1 MFTATWPREV
11 QKLAREF
18 LKDPIQVNIGATD
31 TLNVNVDI
39 TQVRS
44 HCSLNFIIDSCCQKG
59 CGCGAQR
66 NCSRKRRSL
75 SKKMRRSPTP

>member
-44 HCSLNFIIDSCCQKG
+44 HWPAPAQSLF
-59 CGCGAQR
+59 
-66 NCSRKRRSL
+66 
-75 SKKMRRSPTP
+75 

>member
-1 MFTATWPREV
+1 MMFTATWPREV

-44 HCSLNFIIDSCCQKG
+44 HQPTKTADRP
-59 CGCGAQR
+59 APA
-66 NCSRKRRSL
+66 
-75 SKKMRRSPTP
+75 SPL

>member
-39 TQVRS
+39 TQVRRPS
-44 HCSLNFIIDSCCQKG
+44 SKPDLTGFDG
-59 CGCGAQR
+59 R
-66 NCSRKRRSL
+66 L
-75 SKKMRRSPTP
+75 STR

>member
-1 MFTATWPREV
+1 MMFTATWPREV

-44 HCSLNFIIDSCCQKG
+44 HWPAPKACLMPSFERFF
-59 CGCGAQR
+59 QR
-66 NCSRKRRSL
+66 
-75 SKKMRRSPTP
+75 

>member
-44 HCSLNFIIDSCCQKG
+44 HWPAPSP
-59 CGCGAQR
+59 
-66 NCSRKRRSL
+66 RSL
-75 SKKMRRSPTP
+75 FDAKF

>member
-39 TQVRS
+39 TQVRRLS
-44 HCSLNFIIDSCCQKG
+44 AADRPRLLP
-59 CGCGAQR
+59 
-66 NCSRKRRSL
+66 KR
-75 SKKMRRSPTP
+75 TAA

>member
-1 MFTATWPREV
+1 MWLVACVGRGLEPQIRSIIEAAPAHQTMMFTATWPREV

-39 TQVRS
+39 TPVR
-44 HCSLNFIIDSCCQKG
+44 
-59 CGCGAQR
+59 R
-66 NCSRKRRSL
+66 L
-75 SKKMRRSPTP
+75 SAS

>member
-44 HCSLNFIIDSCCQKG
+44 HWPAPAQSLVLTPSFERVF
-59 CGCGAQR
+59 QR
-66 NCSRKRRSL
+66 SARG
-75 SKKMRRSPTP
+75 

>member
-1 MFTATWPREV
+1 MMFTATWPREV

-39 TQVRS
+39 TQVRRLS
-44 HCSLNFIIDSCCQKG
+44 AADRPLLFP
-59 CGCGAQR
+59 
-66 NCSRKRRSL
+66 KR
-75 SKKMRRSPTP
+75 TAA